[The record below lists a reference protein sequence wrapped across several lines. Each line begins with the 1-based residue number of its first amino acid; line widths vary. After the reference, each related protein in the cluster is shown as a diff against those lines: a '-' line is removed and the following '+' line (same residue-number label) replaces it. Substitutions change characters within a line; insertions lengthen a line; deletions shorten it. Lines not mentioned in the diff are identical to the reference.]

1 MGNEILSHIRA
12 ESVRRLLRPLVRLF
26 LRGSG
31 RIQEFYEISK
41 EVFADVAEE
50 ELERAGKRVTLSKL
64 SIVTGLQRRDLR
76 RIHAEGNQARP
87 QAKNPLGRI
96 ITQWAQDERFTTSAG
111 KPRVLDFGSAESEFS
126 QLVWTVSSDVSP
138 GTVLAEM
145 ERIGA
150 VERTARG
157 AKLVSMVRR
166 LNANPSEGFELMASG
181 VASLIEAVEE
191 NVLEDQPIRNLHL
204 QTEFGNIYEEDLVQ
218 IRKWLLAEGKAFHRR
233 ARDYLSQFDKDFK
246 SRPGKAGA
254 RVTLGTFSL
263 TKKP

>member
-1 MGNEILSHIRA
+1 MPLGGGKRVGNEILSHIRA

-111 KPRVLDFGSAESEFS
+111 KPPKFFAGTRRKRGCPLIEFS
-126 QLVWTVSSDVSP
+126 S
-138 GTVLAEM
+138 LANLYP
-145 ERIGA
+145 R
-150 VERTARG
+150 
-157 AKLVSMVRR
+157 
-166 LNANPSEGFELMASG
+166 NALS
-181 VASLIEAVEE
+181 
-191 NVLEDQPIRNLHL
+191 
-204 QTEFGNIYEEDLVQ
+204 
-218 IRKWLLAEGKAFHRR
+218 LLANQH
-233 ARDYLSQFDKDFK
+233 L
-246 SRPGKAGA
+246 
-254 RVTLGTFSL
+254 
-263 TKKP
+263 